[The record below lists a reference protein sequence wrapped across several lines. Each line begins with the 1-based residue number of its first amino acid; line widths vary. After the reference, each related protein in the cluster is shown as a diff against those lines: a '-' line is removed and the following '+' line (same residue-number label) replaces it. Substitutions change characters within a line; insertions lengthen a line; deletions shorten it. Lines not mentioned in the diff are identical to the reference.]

1 MLVEVLP
8 TPLRSESAAVP
19 PPALAEG
26 TVTLR
31 ASWTRTNLR
40 GRGALDQLEDLE
52 KSDPEVTVPS
62 SFLMR
67 QATIAPPNNG

>member
-26 TVTLR
+26 TLR

-40 GRGALDQLEDLE
+40 DRGALDQLEDLE
-52 KSDPEVTVPS
+52 MSDPEVTVPS